1 MREPMPEPIRIDLAG
16 WTREATRGGHREFLA
31 LFERAE
37 RLGFEGVWFN
47 EFRVPDTA
55 WPYPSPLLLAAA
67 LLARTER
74 LREVPSVL
82 VLPLHHPLMLAEE
95 IAQLDLQ
102 SAGRIDVGVGRGTE
116 PAALRALQIDADGTR
131 ERFEQSCRILVDA
144 LSAKP
149 IAAGQGPWTFEDR
162 PALPSTVQRP
172 HPPIY
177 VAGSTPETLGFAVD
191 QDLPLLLSLEPPEG
205 TQLERLEAAVQL
217 RGRDAAALRARS
229 SLARYVCIG
238 ADGAAV
244 QAQLATLWPQLYQR
258 RVYFA
263 GRRGVPA
270 DQVPPI
276 DVPRVLAEQFIH
288 GTPEQCHAQITA
300 LRERTGVGQLRCVFN
315 ANGLWSDAQ
324 ALAGMEL
331 FAAEVLPTLR
341 DAVPSATV

>member
-1 MREPMPEPIRIDLAG
+1 MRIDLAG

-37 RLGFEGVWFN
+37 RLGFDGVWFN
-47 EFRVPDTA
+47 EFRVPDTP

-74 LREVPSVL
+74 LRVGTSVL
-82 VLPLHHPLMLAEE
+82 VLPIHHPLMLAEE

-102 SAGRIDVGVGRGTE
+102 SGGRIDVGVGRGTE
-116 PAALRALQIDADGTR
+116 PAALQALQIDADSTR

-144 LSAKP
+144 LSGRP
-149 IAAGQGPWTFEDR
+149 VAAGPGPWRFEDR
-162 PALPSTVQRP
+162 PPLPATVQRP
-172 HPPIY
+172 HPPLY

-191 QDLPLLLSLEPPEG
+191 HDLPLLLSLEPPEG
-205 TQLERLEAAVQL
+205 AQLDRL
-217 RGRDAAALRARS
+217 DAAAQARGHDAGALRARS
-229 SLARYVCIG
+229 SLARYVCIA
-238 ADGAAV
+238 ADDAAV

-276 DVPRVLAEQFIH
+276 DVQRVLREQFIH
-288 GTPEQCHAQITA
+288 GTPEACHAQITA
-300 LRERTGVGQLRCVFN
+300 LCARTGIGQLRCVFN

-331 FAAEVLPTLR
+331 FAREVLPSLQGSLSS
-341 DAVPSATV
+341 VTV